1 MLCEASTR
9 CNFAHIQLLAHMDFE
24 FQKEWRETLA
34 LLESRFGGDMD
45 LDAVLYLIGL
55 QELGKGFQTFSKDE
69 KVNIMHI
76 AVCTLLVPYGYY
88 EYEGEDSEGW
98 PHYKRL
104 KKLPHLKSEEQDRLM
119 KEAVI
124 NYIRKQPL
132 SS

>member
-1 MLCEASTR
+1 
-9 CNFAHIQLLAHMDFE
+9 MDFE